1 MASFSVF
8 SPTQTDFSKDKGQ
21 TKRKISYRTIC
32 LLLVHFL
39 LAARIIIYNYQPIT
53 NKLAALSLYTIS
65 NLTMDN
71 ANRNED
77 IILQDASIDEGER
90 IVVQGF
96 RNLRSQTN
104 WRYRGE
110 AMTISEV
117 MDLES
122 LRNHIHGFKD
132 LLMIVASATAF
143 KVKLAHNAFLQGAHT
158 IFRSLQRTISFLN
171 FSIEWIVC
179 YIQMRYLDMEDK
191 LYYVRPRNRF
201 GPPRFRRITDL
212 ADDNQSSDLFGFKIQ
227 ELQLLRCHWRIPHSF
242 RSSSGHVFTG
252 EEAML
257 IYLYHIRTGT
267 AYTRMANTVFGG
279 DPRKITW
286 YIREILDHLHDTFY
300 HKISGDSMS
309 QWLPLI
315 DDFCEA
321 IHNKLLDGIV
331 RETRSDGT
339 EIDFEVY
346 IPFETFRI
354 FGWLD
359 DTDMQTTRPRAGR
372 VAASNQDNNAPQNN
386 HEPTER
392 EELHDTQVAFY
403 KLSIRPW
410 FTIAYVI
417 YHIYSHFISVDISVP
432 MDTKPRLS
440 IFPME

>member
-1 MASFSVF
+1 MKLQIPVRNLWLLFLSFLRHKQTSQRTKARPKERYPTVQF
-8 SPTQTDFSKDKGQ
+8 SCC
-21 TKRKISYRTIC
+21 SYTFC

-39 LAARIIIYNYQPIT
+39 LAAGIIIYNYQPIT

-143 KVKLAHNAFLQGAHT
+143 KVKLAHNALQGAHT
-158 IFRSLQRTISFLN
+158 IFLSLHRTISFLN

-212 ADDNQSSDLFGFKIQ
+212 ADEK
-227 ELQLLRCHWRIPHSF
+227 
-242 RSSSGHVFTG
+242 
-252 EEAML
+252 
-257 IYLYHIRTGT
+257 
-267 AYTRMANTVFGG
+267 
-279 DPRKITW
+279 
-286 YIREILDHLHDTFY
+286 
-300 HKISGDSMS
+300 
-309 QWLPLI
+309 
-315 DDFCEA
+315 
-321 IHNKLLDGIV
+321 
-331 RETRSDGT
+331 
-339 EIDFEVY
+339 
-346 IPFETFRI
+346 
-354 FGWLD
+354 
-359 DTDMQTTRPRAGR
+359 TRP
-372 VAASNQDNNAPQNN
+372 
-386 HEPTER
+386 
-392 EELHDTQVAFY
+392 
-403 KLSIRPW
+403 KL
-410 FTIAYVI
+410 
-417 YHIYSHFISVDISVP
+417 
-432 MDTKPRLS
+432 PRS
-440 IFPME
+440 